1 MSPVVPGGLGGG
13 AGRRPAGGGGQ
24 HRATPHTRR
33 ERRGRGGRTKAP
45 PPCSRVGPGLI
56 LHLDDVYWTEEG
68 RRSVEVVVLTASLV

>member
-33 ERRGRGGRTKAP
+33 ERRGRGGRTKAEYA
-45 PPCSRVGPGLI
+45 G
-56 LHLDDVYWTEEG
+56 EM
-68 RRSVEVVVLTASLV
+68 EVVIALGPSDDRTDEIAAELVREDS